1 MVGIVIQLREAEGD
15 RILISSFSKGL
26 PPVTAGYRV
35 EWGEESSGTS
45 CVHTLM
51 EASLNSE
58 VKYVHQHTH
67 LDITIVYTVD
77 DIHTWTSL

>member
-1 MVGIVIQLREAEGD
+1 M
-15 RILISSFSKGL
+15 
-26 PPVTAGYRV
+26 TAGYRV

-67 LDITIVYTVD
+67 LNITIVYIVD
-77 DIHTWTSL
+77 DIQNLMKFTIIPYTNNQLDDHIP